1 MRRRITALLLI
12 IVFLFSQ
19 PLIAH
24 ASTRA
29 LNINPHINF
38 DINTVNCTV
47 AISSDIGYSIVAYI
61 YLYEGNTLIKSW
73 YRTGTEFLFF
83 SDSAHAQNGY
93 RYTLKVDAIIAGTKQ
108 PTVTASATYVQ

>member
-1 MRRRITALLLI
+1 MKKRIAALFLI
-12 IVFLFSQ
+12 IVFLFTQ

-29 LNINPHINF
+29 LNINPRINF
-38 DINTVNCTV
+38 DSNTVNCTV
-47 AISSDIGYSIVAYI
+47 AISSDVGYSIVAYI
-61 YLYEGNTLIKSW
+61 SLYEGNTLIKTW

-83 SDSAHAQNGY
+83 ADSVHALNGY
-93 RYTLKVDAIIAGTKQ
+93 RYTLEVDATIAGIKQ